1 MREFDNSFEDI
12 FEEIQEFI
20 KDSMMGSMI
29 GSIEDGGQMQSGPGA
44 QIDIQEISDEMII
57 TVDLQGFGKEDISV
71 KCNGFILLINAKN
84 IDLEISE
91 QVVLPRIGNSELVK
105 AKYRNGILVV
115 TCPKIEEG
123 FETKEIEIE

>member
-1 MREFDNSFEDI
+1 MREFDDSFEDI
-12 FEEIQEFI
+12 FEEIQA
-20 KDSMMGSMI
+20 MMGSII
-29 GSIEDGGQMQSGPGA
+29 GSIEEGEQMRSGSGI
-44 QIDIQEISDEMII
+44 QIDIQEFSDEMII

-71 KCNGFILLINAKN
+71 KCNGFVLLINAKN

-91 QVVLPRIGNSELVK
+91 QVVLPGIGNSELVK